1 MAVRII
7 IEKGPDQGKTLQLD
21 ARAEMRI
28 GRAPGNHLMVQDPT
42 WQGTLRVSFSQ
53 GVCKVT
59 NQTPTTIYLGG
70 KIFPPGEQRAWFH
83 GESLQPTAQS
93 LLVLYVEN
101 AARVTGEAKRG
112 GSSRKAMQI
121 TVIFLCVL
129 VAGLLSIG
137 PPAPPGAEELRTPE
151 QKQRAYQRLE
161 TQLQELQERVDGTGM
176 AKRVLTLLR
185 EARFEQVRANP
196 AQAFKLYHRI
206 REEVETNLGTP
217 EHPRALPEEVAE
229 LFRRLQNY
237 VNQQLIELGPEARK
251 RSG

>member
-7 IEKGPDQGKTLQLD
+7 IEKGPDKGKALQLD

-28 GRAPGNHLMVQDPT
+28 GRGPGNHLMVQDPT
-42 WQGTLRVSFSQ
+42 WQGSLRVSFIQ

-101 AARVTGEAKRG
+101 AARVAGEAKRG
-112 GSSRKAMQI
+112 GGSRKAMQL

-129 VAGLLSIG
+129 VAGLLSIA
-137 PPAPPGAEELRTPE
+137 PTAPPGTEELRTPE

-161 TQLQELQERVDGTGM
+161 AQLQELQERAEIRGM
-176 AKRVLTLLR
+176 ANRVLTLLR
-185 EARFEQVRANP
+185 EARFEQVRAHP

-206 REEVETNLGTP
+206 RAEVETDLGTP
-217 EHPRALPEEVAE
+217 EHPPILPDEVAE
-229 LFRRLQNY
+229 LFRHVRNY

-251 RSG
+251 RSV